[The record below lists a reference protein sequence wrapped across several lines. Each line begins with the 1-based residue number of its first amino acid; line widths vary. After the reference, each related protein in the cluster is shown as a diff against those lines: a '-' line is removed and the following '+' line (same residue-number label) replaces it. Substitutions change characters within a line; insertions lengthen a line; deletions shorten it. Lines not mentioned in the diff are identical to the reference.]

1 MRENIRAAEETAQTS
16 KTEAEEA
23 KKNEEKALRKAEE
36 ETTKR
41 LELEEEL
48 RHLRAQFGVPARA

>member
-1 MRENIRAAEETAQTS
+1 MTKQMRENIRAAEETAQTL

-23 KKNEEKALRKAEE
+23 RENGKKTLRKAEE

-41 LELEEEL
+41 LELEKE
-48 RHLRAQFGVPARA
+48 V